1 MWVHVGN
8 LVINLNQT
16 SHLEVEEYDNYA
28 YLMAYLATSNPG
40 GQHWVRIAEGHPDE
54 MYALLGGILGNLQAG
69 VAVLDLDRWRM
80 NRERVLRQM
89 QAGAEM
95 EGVSP

>member
-40 GQHWVRIAEGHPDE
+40 GSIGCASPKGTPMKCTRSSAESW
-54 MYALLGGILGNLQAG
+54 ATC
-69 VAVLDLDRWRM
+69 R
-80 NRERVLRQM
+80 RVSPSSTST
-89 QAGAEM
+89 AGA
-95 EGVSP
+95 